1 MSDDGRRVSVG
12 RVLAGSTV
20 LLDAAGV
27 ESAGFDAELLL
38 ADAFGIERARLLA
51 RLSDPVPAEVA
62 LRFDEMLARRLH
74 REPAAYIRGRKE
86 FMSLEFE
93 VTRAVMIPRP
103 ETEALVERTLSRLG
117 RCDSG
122 RTVMDLCTGSG
133 CVGISVAVYARKCR
147 VCASDI
153 DRDALAVAR
162 RNAVRRGVADRLAF
176 FEGDLYA
183 AFDRDR
189 MAGTFDVVVSNP
201 PYVSEPEWAT
211 LWPEASRYEPRGAL
225 VAREDGFEII
235 RRVIE
240 GAPVWLR
247 PGGVV
252 LVETA
257 ERMVGETMRLA
268 EDTGLFDEVAAFKAL
283 GGRFCG
289 MEARRRL

>member
-1 MSDDGRRVSVG
+1 MSDDGRRMSVG
-12 RVLAGSTV
+12 RVLARSAV
-20 LLDAAGV
+20 ALDAAGV

-38 ADAFGIERARLLA
+38 ADAFGIERTRLLA

-62 LRFDEMLARRLH
+62 VRFDEMLARRLL

-103 ETEALVERTLSRLG
+103 ETEALVERALGRLG
-117 RCDSG
+117 RCDGG

-133 CVGISVAVYARKCR
+133 CIGISVAVYARKCR
-147 VCASDI
+147 VYASDI
-153 DRDALAVAR
+153 DGNALAVAR
-162 RNAVRRGVADRLAF
+162 RNAVRRGVAGRVAF

-201 PYVSEPEWAT
+201 PYVNESEWAS
-211 LWPEASRYEPRGAL
+211 LWPEASMYEPRQAL
-225 VAREDGFEII
+225 VADEDGFEIV
-235 RRVIE
+235 RRVVE

-257 ERMVGETMRLA
+257 ERMVEKTTRLA
-268 EDTGLFDEVAAFKAL
+268 EHTGLFDEAAALKSL
-283 GGRFCG
+283 GGRLCG
-289 MEARRRL
+289 MEARCSP